1 MPQFDPHFFSPMLFW
16 TAVSFVLL
24 LLLLKRY
31 ALPGILEVLEE
42 RRERIREDLESAERH
57 RKEAE
62 AVKAEHEAALKAAK
76 AAADEVLA
84 RAQEKASKL
93 MAENEARMK
102 EEADRIIADAHR
114 AIDQERT
121 QAVDELKGLAADLAV
136 AAAEKFV
143 STSIDDAT
151 QARLVEESLAQLERA
166 YRR

>member
-1 MPQFDPHFFSPMLFW
+1 MPQFDTHFFTPMLFW

-24 LLLLKRY
+24 LLLLKRF
-31 ALPGILEVLEE
+31 ALPGILQVLEE

-84 RAQEKASKL
+84 KAQEKASKL
-93 MAENEARMK
+93 LADNEARMK
-102 EEADRIIADAHR
+102 EEADRIIADA
-114 AIDQERT
+114 
-121 QAVDELKGLAADLAV
+121 LKGLAADLAV

-143 STSIDDAT
+143 STSMDDAT
-151 QARLVEESLAQLERA
+151 QARLVEESLAQLERT
-166 YRR
+166 YRP